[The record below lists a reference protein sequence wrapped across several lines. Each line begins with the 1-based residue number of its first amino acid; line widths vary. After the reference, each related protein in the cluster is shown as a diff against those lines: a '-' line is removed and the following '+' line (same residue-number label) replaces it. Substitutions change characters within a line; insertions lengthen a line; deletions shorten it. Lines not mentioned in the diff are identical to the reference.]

1 MPCSKNCTHAYRF
14 YFENLPPVTTS
25 PQNHFACSTLLHSE
39 TQFRTSEQ
47 RKEKR
52 LTLKFSYLFIVNTGK
67 GPEGFYSSHTT
78 QKALVE
84 LKIWLVMN
92 CTDNFSLLL
101 YCEE

>member
-25 PQNHFACSTLLHSE
+25 PQNHFACSTLL
-39 TQFRTSEQ
+39 Q
-47 RKEKR
+47 
-52 LTLKFSYLFIVNTGK
+52 TLKFSYLFIVNTGK